1 MGPLTLSLDFPRMAS
16 DSVEDLGIFLI
27 VCRGRFQGYKQ
38 LSTGLSKSN
47 ACLCPA
53 PGLQSKA
60 QIPRFVFP
68 KRARRRGGSRVN
80 VRTGGAAR
88 KGSGEGSGRG
98 GFIGRGTWVVAWSTN
113 LCLPMAVSCAPKRD
127 MKSES
132 QMDMSKRQVEG
143 EQARGV
149 VRTVRG
155 LVECLCALVNAR
167 CRPLSMRRL
176 RGGRVYVSKKQALL
190 PCRNPRGQQMGRA

>member
-53 PGLQSKA
+53 PGLQSRA

-88 KGSGEGSGRG
+88 AKVVVKVVVVVVLSDAVHEWLRG
-98 GFIGRGTWVVAWSTN
+98 
-113 LCLPMAVSCAPKRD
+113 
-127 MKSES
+127 
-132 QMDMSKRQVEG
+132 Q
-143 EQARGV
+143 
-149 VRTVRG
+149 RT
-155 LVECLCALVNAR
+155 CLC
-167 CRPLSMRRL
+167 P
-176 RGGRVYVSKKQALL
+176 
-190 PCRNPRGQQMGRA
+190 